1 MARRKKDD
9 PASKGRGGRR
19 LTGLAKALIPVAAPV
34 LLPFA
39 AGAAASARDAVD
51 RLRARRLG
59 VPVERLAEFSGR
71 GAALHARIV
80 GVREALDALRERD
93 GDKHE
98 DARFAVGIE
107 PRLRQLLAAVRAAER
122 MPAER
127 RRAAHRAVDAE
138 LAQVEDELLRRFGLS
153 TRLGSTA
160 GGASAASGRA
170 QAPRS
175 AAG

>member
-9 PASKGRGGRR
+9 PSSKGRGRR
-19 LTGLAKALIPVAAPV
+19 LASLAKVLIPVAAPV

-59 VPVERLAEFSGR
+59 VPVERLAEFSGK

-80 GVREALDALRERD
+80 GVTEALASLREQD
-93 GDKHE
+93 GGKHE

-122 MPAER
+122 MPGER

-138 LAQVEDELLRRFGLS
+138 LAQVEDELLRRFGLG
-153 TRLGSTA
+153 TRPGSTTDGA
-160 GGASAASGRA
+160 GPAASA
-170 QAPRS
+170 RS
-175 AAG
+175 DGTRTTAG